1 MNIDYSSLETD
12 METGLFRQN
21 LEKELTIGFR
31 DLHDRGE
38 PLPRP
43 SHYASRIAE
52 IVYQAAERP
61 ITSENAYYLYQEI
74 LSACE
79 SALATVMGEP
89 QGPVSPQ

>member
-12 METGLFRQN
+12 LESGVFRQN
-21 LEKELTIGFR
+21 LETELTLGFR
-31 DLHDRGE
+31 DLRDRGE

-52 IVYQAAERP
+52 IVYNAAERP

-79 SALATVMGEP
+79 TAWATVMGEP
-89 QGPVSPQ
+89 ARPAS